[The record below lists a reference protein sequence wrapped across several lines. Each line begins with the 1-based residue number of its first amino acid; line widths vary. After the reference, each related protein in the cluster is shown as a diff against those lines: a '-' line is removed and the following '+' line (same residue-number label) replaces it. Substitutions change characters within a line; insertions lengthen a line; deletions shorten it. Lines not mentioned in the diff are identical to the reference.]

1 MINAAAATNAALYNA
16 SSAKMLGWTTSS
28 KRAGGVFSGPD
39 DPKLPLFIARFQK
52 TFDIAPDGR
61 VTPET
66 LRKLIAVGS
75 QTMFGTSRLFD
86 GILLAGA
93 NPDAAPPPEPD
104 AAAAPAAP
112 AAPKMPAWVLP
123 AVAVAVVALLA
134 LRRR

>member
-93 NPDAAPPPEPD
+93 NPDAPAPRPSP
-104 AAAAPAAP
+104 AAPAAP